1 MKREY
6 WERMAH
12 SYEDEIFD
20 VRKNDQK
27 KHITK
32 AILKL
37 ASAEKSVI
45 DIGCAVG
52 KWLPLLSPVY
62 KEVVALDISQ
72 KNLDI
77 AKDLYPGLKN
87 VKYVRADMSGKAKLK
102 RCDVGICINA
112 ILTPRQKDRDIFF
125 KGLNGCLKKGGHLIL
140 TIPALES
147 WLLTNILQHKYKIDP
162 AHFKAERNSKEAIR
176 KWNNIRQGN
185 ADIDD
190 VPHKHYLQEELELLL
205 QMEGFTELRFEKI
218 EYDWSTEFHKVPKW
232 LKEPKPWDWM
242 VVGRKK

>member
-1 MKREY
+1 
-6 WERMAH
+6 MAH

-176 KWNNIRQGN
+176 KWNNIRKGN

-190 VPHKHYLQEELELLL
+190 VPHKHYLQEELSLLL
-205 QMEGFTELRFEKI
+205 HMEGFTELRFEKI

>member
-1 MKREY
+1 
-6 WERMAH
+6 MAH

-190 VPHKHYLQEELELLL
+190 VPHKHYLQEELSLLL
-205 QMEGFTELRFEKI
+205 HMEGFTELRFEKI

>member
-1 MKREY
+1 MKRDY
-6 WERMAH
+6 WEQMAH

-20 VRKNDQK
+20 VRKNDRK

-52 KWLPLLSPVY
+52 KWLPLLSPAY
-62 KEVVALDISQ
+62 KEVIALDISQ

-77 AKDLYPGLKN
+77 ARDLYPQLKN
-87 VKYVRADMSGKAKLK
+87 IKYVRADMSGKTKLK

-112 ILTPRQKDRDIFF
+112 ILTPNQKDRDIFF
-125 KGLNGCLKKGGHLIL
+125 KGLNGCLKKGGHIIL
-140 TIPALES
+140 TIPSLES
-147 WLLTNILQHKYKIDP
+147 WLLTSIFQHKYKIDP
-162 AHFKAERNSKEAIR
+162 GHYKAERNAKEAIR

-185 ADIDD
+185 ADIDN
-190 VPHKHYLQEELELLL
+190 VPHKHYLQEELDLL
-205 QMEGFTELRFEKI
+205 MRKEGFTNLNFEKI
-218 EYDWSTEFHKVPKW
+218 EYDWSTEFHNVPKW
-232 LKEPKPWDWM
+232 LKEPRPWDWM